1 MQTKICGME
10 LASKNIK
17 EMNEYMSK
25 MPVNE
30 PKEILEILKALD
42 KTTKEQLDK
51 AIENADNEEG

>member
-1 MQTKICGME
+1 
-10 LASKNIK
+10 
-17 EMNEYMSK
+17 MSK

-51 AIENADNEEG
+51 AIEKIDKEES